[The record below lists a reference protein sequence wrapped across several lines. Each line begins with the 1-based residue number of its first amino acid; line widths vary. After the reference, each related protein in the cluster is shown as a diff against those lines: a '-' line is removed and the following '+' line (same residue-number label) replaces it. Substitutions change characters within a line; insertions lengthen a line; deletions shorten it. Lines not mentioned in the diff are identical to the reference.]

1 MRNLGRKLQEKI
13 NNTLYDVRLA
23 FRGVLNLVKSADN
36 IQKVQVSGLAEET
49 LQDVEFMQQF
59 GFTSVP
65 PAGTQVVVLPV
76 GGKTTHSIVIA
87 TENGSF
93 RVKKLQ
99 GGEVAVYDQSG
110 STIILKQGRLIE
122 VDCDVFKL
130 TCKSYQLNCQTYQ
143 TSASSSAD
151 FTTPKLETSAI
162 FTAQGVI
169 NGNGGMAISGGSGAS
184 FNGNI
189 SQTGGS
195 YTTDSDVIASGI
207 SLTGHTHP
215 GDSGGS
221 TGGPQ

>member
-93 RVKKLQ
+93 RVKNLQ

-215 GDSGGS
+215 SDSGGS